1 VFFRDSTSGHESYAL
16 GRYVDVEKRPDHRY
30 VLDFNNCYNP
40 ACAVSDQ
47 YNCPI
52 PPRENQLA
60 VAIRAGEMDS
70 HYH

>member
-1 VFFRDSTSGHESYAL
+1 
-16 GRYVDVEKRPDHRY
+16 
-30 VLDFNNCYNP
+30 
-40 ACAVSDQ
+40 VSDQ